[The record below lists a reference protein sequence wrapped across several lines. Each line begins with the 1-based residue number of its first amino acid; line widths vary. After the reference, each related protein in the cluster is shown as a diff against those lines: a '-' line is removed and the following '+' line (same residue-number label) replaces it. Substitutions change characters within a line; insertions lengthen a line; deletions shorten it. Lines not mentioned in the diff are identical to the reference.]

1 MARGDLLFTKAVA
14 CALAKRIEGLLV
26 VVGKLFSAFREPSL
40 REKVLWFSEIAGNVG
55 RCPLRDTHHSLD
67 FVIS

>member
-1 MARGDLLFTKAVA
+1 MARGNLLFTETVT

-26 VVGKLFSAFREPSL
+26 VVGKLIPPLREPSL
-40 REKVLWFSEIAGNVG
+40 REEVLRFSEIAGNIG
-55 RCPLRDTHHSLD
+55 GCPLRDTNHGLD